1 MAEDLGTW
9 PSEQATVLVQ
19 ALANAGLS
27 PQAKRTRKGVVV
39 TVPDDQAGKAH
50 ETLVANMDAIA
61 SAARRSS
68 TRSPSVKQGQ
78 RSPGPAERPMASER
92 MNALAR
98 PLGLLLIGMLL
109 ASLIRPLAVP
119 IMVFTLAGI
128 VYLLGKQAPDDRSR

>member
-1 MAEDLGTW
+1 MAEELGIW

-19 ALANAGLS
+19 ALTKAGLA

-61 SAARRSS
+61 RAARR
-68 TRSPSVKQGQ
+68 PSVPRPQPRTRQGATEGT
-78 RSPGPAERPMASER
+78 RRPMTSER
-92 MNALAR
+92 MNTLAR

-109 ASLIRPLAVP
+109 AAVIRPLSVP

-128 VYLLGKQAPDDRSR
+128 IYLLGKQAPDDRLR